1 MAKVPDLG
9 SDFAQKLLRDLRRR
23 RERLGFDSTAAAPR
37 ARGKLSSFLADRV
50 AGARFQVELFE
61 FVTISSRGFATI
73 LLRSCASPI
82 WYYAAH
88 ICAILGLLF
97 FRTLLPSMNCGKSQ
111 VCPCCNHDASSPS
124 PAPPIIF
131 PKASSTSWISREP
144 LRPWPWPTSTS
155 PLAGAALLWSE
166 LEQVSS
172 PHGLGS

>member
-1 MAKVPDLG
+1 MKQPASHCRIL
-9 SDFAQKLLRDLRRR
+9 
-23 RERLGFDSTAAAPR
+23 AALDQPR
-37 ARGKLSSFLADRV
+37 SE
-50 AGARFQVELFE
+50 ELFE

-88 ICAILGLLF
+88 IYAILGLLF
-97 FRTLLPSMNCGKSQ
+97 SRALLPSMNCGKSQ
-111 VCPCCNHDASSPS
+111 VYPCYSPS

-172 PHGLGS
+172 PHGLSS